1 MAFIISKR
9 NFLIHRPGAE
19 DYRIPKDYIG
29 EIPEDVYNSHMV
41 QKCIEAGTILVP
53 ASKADKDI
61 QAAEDQAEKTA
72 EDQVGEKAE
81 TKKKNT
87 AKK

>member
-41 QKCIEAGTILVP
+41 QKYIEAGTILVP

-72 EDQVGEKAE
+72 EDATEEKAE
-81 TKKKNT
+81 AKKKNA

>member
-61 QAAEDQAEKTA
+61 QRSEDQAEA
-72 EDQVGEKAE
+72 
-81 TKKKNT
+81 KKKNA

>member
-41 QKCIEAGTILVP
+41 QKCIEAGAILVP

-61 QAAEDQAEKTA
+61 QAAEDQAE
-72 EDQVGEKAE
+72 EKAE
-81 TKKKNT
+81 AKKKST

>member
-9 NFLIHRPGAE
+9 NFLIHRPDAE

-29 EIPEDVYNSHMV
+29 EIPEDVYNSHLV

-53 ASKADKDI
+53 ASKSDKDI
-61 QAAEDQAEKTA
+61 QRSEDQAEA
-72 EDQVGEKAE
+72 
-81 TKKKNT
+81 KKKNT

>member
-29 EIPEDVYNSHMV
+29 EIPEDVYSSHMV

-61 QAAEDQAEKTA
+61 QDAEDQAGSMKDQA
-72 EDQVGEKAE
+72 EA
-81 TKKKNT
+81 KKKNT

>member
-29 EIPEDVYNSHMV
+29 EIPEDVYSSHMI

-53 ASKADKDI
+53 ASKSDKDI
-61 QAAEDQAEKTA
+61 QRSEDQAGPA
-72 EDQVGEKAE
+72 EEQVEA
-81 TKKKNT
+81 KKKNT

>member
-9 NFLIHRPGAE
+9 NFLVHRDGAPN
-19 DYRIPKDYIG
+19 YRIPKDFIG
-29 EIPEDVYNSHMV
+29 EIPKDVFNSRLV
-41 QKCIEAGTILVP
+41 QKNIEAGLILVP

-61 QAAEDQAEKTA
+61 QDAEDQAEA
-72 EDQVGEKAE
+72 
-81 TKKKNT
+81 KKKNT

>member
-9 NFLIHRPGAE
+9 NFLVHRGGAPN
-19 DYRIPKDYIG
+19 YRIPKDYIG
-29 EIPEDVYNSHMV
+29 EIPKDVFNSRLV
-41 QKCIEAGTILVP
+41 QKNIEAGLILVP

-61 QAAEDQAEKTA
+61 QDAEDQAEA
-72 EDQVGEKAE
+72 
-81 TKKKNT
+81 KKKNT

>member
-9 NFLIHRPGAE
+9 NFLVHRDGAPN
-19 DYRIPKDYIG
+19 YRIPKDFIG
-29 EIPEDVYNSHMV
+29 EIPKDVFNSRLV
-41 QKCIEAGTILVP
+41 QKNIEAGLILVP

-61 QAAEDQAEKTA
+61 QDVEDQAGPA
-72 EDQVGEKAE
+72 EEQAE
-81 TKKKNT
+81 AKKKNT

>member
-9 NFLIHRPGAE
+9 NILIHRPGAE

-29 EIPEDVYNSHMV
+29 EIPEDVYSSHMI

-53 ASKADKDI
+53 ASKSDKDI
-61 QAAEDQAEKTA
+61 QRSEDQAEA
-72 EDQVGEKAE
+72 
-81 TKKKNT
+81 KKKNA

>member
-29 EIPEDVYNSHMV
+29 EIPEDVYNSHMI
-41 QKCIEAGTILVP
+41 QKCIEAGTILMP

-61 QAAEDQAEKTA
+61 QAAEDQAGSMKDQA
-72 EDQVGEKAE
+72 EA
-81 TKKKNT
+81 KKKNA

>member
-9 NFLIHRPGAE
+9 NFLVHRDGAPN
-19 DYRIPKDYIG
+19 YRIPKDYIG
-29 EIPEDVYNSHMV
+29 EIPKDVFNSRLV
-41 QKCIEAGTILVP
+41 QKNIEAGLILVP

-61 QAAEDQAEKTA
+61 QDAEDQAEA
-72 EDQVGEKAE
+72 
-81 TKKKNT
+81 KKKNT

>member
-9 NFLIHRPGAE
+9 NFLVHRDGAPN
-19 DYRIPKDYIG
+19 YRIPKDFIG
-29 EIPEDVYNSHMV
+29 EIPKDVFNSRLV
-41 QKCIEAGTILVP
+41 QKNIEAGLILVP

-61 QAAEDQAEKTA
+61 QDAEDQ
-72 EDQVGEKAE
+72 AE

>member
-9 NFLIHRPGAE
+9 NFLVHLNGAPS
-19 DYRIPKDYIG
+19 YRIPKGFIG
-29 EIPEDVYNSHMV
+29 EIPKDVYNSHLV
-41 QKCIEAGTILVP
+41 QKNIKAGLILVP

-61 QAAEDQAEKTA
+61 QDAEDQAEA
-72 EDQVGEKAE
+72 
-81 TKKKNT
+81 KKKNT

>member
-29 EIPEDVYNSHMV
+29 EIPEDVYSSHMI

-53 ASKADKDI
+53 TSKSDKDI
-61 QAAEDQAEKTA
+61 QRSEDQAEA
-72 EDQVGEKAE
+72 
-81 TKKKNT
+81 KKKNA

>member
-61 QAAEDQAEKTA
+61 QAAEDQAEA
-72 EDQVGEKAE
+72 
-81 TKKKNT
+81 KKKNA